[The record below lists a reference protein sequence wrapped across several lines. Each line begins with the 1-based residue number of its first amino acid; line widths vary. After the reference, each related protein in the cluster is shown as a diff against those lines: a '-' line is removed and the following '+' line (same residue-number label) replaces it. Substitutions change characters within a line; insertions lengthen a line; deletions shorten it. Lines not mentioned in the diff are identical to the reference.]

1 MDHKSALEAVE
12 AIRATVPQDELVG
25 FDSGLVSRYGVA
37 AGVLGSLVT
46 GAETLTTDSATI
58 PETTE
63 TTDRYD
69 DTDALA
75 SLSPERRER
84 AIVLKAMFAEQFS
97 SSERT
102 LSPEDFGVVLVG
114 KAKAQTAVVLLTSG
128 SGLYKGSYDR
138 IMDKK
143 KANKTAYTVE
153 VNGQTIDSREAM
165 TWDTY
170 KAFIASAKAQ
180 GLTPLSD
187 SRPLAKENNE
197 PWTGT
202 WLTGEQTDGF
212 DAYFGICHSG
222 GAYRLWSVRNGDW
235 HSLRFR
241 PAAAV

>member
-1 MDHKSALEAVE
+1 MDHTSALEAVE
-12 AIRATVPQDELVG
+12 AVRATVPQDELVG

-37 AGVLGSLVT
+37 AGVLGSLAS
-46 GAETLTTDSATI
+46 GAETMTTDSATT
-58 PETTE
+58 PETTG

-84 AIVLKAMFAEQFS
+84 AIVHKAMFAEQFS
-97 SSERT
+97 SPERT

-114 KAKAQTAVVLLTSG
+114 EAEGQTAVMLLTSG
-128 SGLYKGSYDR
+128 NGLYKGSYDR

-143 KANKTAYTVE
+143 KANKAAYTVE
-153 VNGQTIDSREAM
+153 VNDRTIDSREAM
-165 TWDTY
+165 TWETQ
-170 KAFIASAKAQ
+170 KAFIASTKAQ

-187 SRPLAKENNE
+187 REPLAKENNE

-202 WLTGEQTDGF
+202 WLTGEQADDFLAYCGYVDG
-212 DAYFGICHSG
+212 
-222 GAYRLWSVRNGDW
+222 GDVCGYLDIRHYGW
-235 HSLRFR
+235 PSLRFR